1 MKKRVISLL
10 LALALCLTLLPA
22 MALADDGSAPVGAV
36 ARIGA
41 NTYASLAAAVK
52 AAAAG
57 AKIELTDDDASEQRI
72 TIDKNLS
79 IELNGHNLPKT
90 CFTITHGTVS
100 IRNSAAD
107 GGEINKDSEIVANK
121 VSDSAATSYSLIN
134 DIRATI
140 SVFGDA
146 QVTLHNLNVG
156 SSGAVSETNPK
167 LKPVYI
173 GGSGA
178 KLTINGGSYV
188 GKKTEGTDG
197 IFFYNGGG
205 SELTIN
211 AGYFEGNCGLS
222 VYPKPDTNT
231 LHIVNGHF
239 VGKVSALWID
249 VEGWK
254 AVTTKETAEKF
265 IDKSISQIV
274 IDGAFNSKDITI
286 SSKLFLAVGST
297 GTADAGN
304 PDQITLSGE
313 SVTLAPEILGGAGT
327 RTYEWKN
334 ANGENKGSDA
344 ALDVTEAGSYT
355 LTVTADGNDT
365 LTVYYTVTAS
375 EHAHPICGEE
385 CAHHGA
391 HSEEISDWVGVAS
404 LSEIT
409 KAGHYYLTANVDL
422 SKRWVA
428 VDGVVLCLNGKTIT
442 QNENLDEV
450 IYIGQNTSLAITDC
464 QTGDAMGKITHKKNT
479 AGQGVVNEGSFT
491 LYGGNI
497 TGNSRID
504 SGAGVNNDGTFTMY
518 GGAITNNK
526 AKDSYSGGGVFVNG
540 GTFTMSGGEISGN
553 TTENKGS
560 GGGVFVNRG
569 TFTMSGGTITNNT
582 ADNTVGG
589 VGLNTYTNTQLI
601 LSGDARI
608 TGNTG
613 SNVYLDQSQRITIG
627 EGGFGE
633 NAKIGV
639 TLRDWPA
646 AGTTTEVANPATD
659 GDQEHIISDNDRYEV
674 SYDDGKLVVGVK
686 VEKHE
691 HFLCTTGESCTGV
704 GGHEETEKVTFVKWT
719 DELVKAQYNNSETRT
734 AKNSLPKEAGY
745 YYLDENVSLNSS
757 WVAADGVVL
766 CLNGHSVTQ
775 EDSVNF
781 LFEVGSYG
789 KSVAITVTDCKDS
802 GTIGYPDSRPK
813 MEKDVGVIIGGDGT
827 FNLYGGTIQ
836 SCSVGVKIYKDG
848 DKQGTF
854 NMYGGKITGNTY
866 GGVRI
871 EGTFNMYAGAITG
884 NTFLNSS
891 YKFGNDI
898 LEGYAGGVYNSD
910 GTFNMYGGSITNN
923 TASGNTGGGVCVFG
937 SVTTISGNATIT
949 GNKIYI
955 DENTLIDCNVR
966 TASPIAEITDGF
978 TGSIGVTAYVW
989 PEAGK
994 ESKVVSKANSAT
1006 GVTSDRDDY
1015 EVLCKDGK
1023 LYVVKKDSQT
1033 EKKEQTDLTLKNIPS
1048 TGAELPYGEELD
1060 FVIEGGDGTGNVS
1073 WEVVNGEDGG
1083 KARIENGKLIPE
1095 NTGTVTIKVRKEGD
1109 DTFKPTEITVTITI
1123 VKGKLTGAPSY
1134 TPITADGK
1142 TLKDAALEPNA
1153 SWPKGTLTWV
1163 DAEGNVLDET
1173 TVVEANATY
1182 KWKFTPENE
1191 NYESL
1196 TGSYTLYEKSGG
1208 DDDGPHKPSYP
1219 VINPTRP
1226 STSNGSQ
1233 TTSEPECPFRDVSK
1247 SDYSYKAITWAAENG
1262 IAGGIGNGLFDPNGP
1277 CTRAQIVTF
1286 LWRAAGSPAP
1296 KALSG
1301 FVDVPADA
1309 YYAKAVAWAVEN
1321 GITKG
1326 TSATT
1331 FSPDDICTRAQAV
1344 TFLFRAFKAKANG
1357 VSTVFRDVAP
1367 TAYYAGAVKW
1377 AVDNEVTDG
1386 IGNGLFG
1393 PDNAC
1398 TRAQIV
1404 TFLWRLYAD

>member
-22 MALADDGSAPVGAV
+22 MALADDGNAPAGAV
-36 ARIGA
+36 AKIGA

-90 CFTITHGTVS
+90 CFTITGGTVS
-100 IRNSAAD
+100 IRDSVGTGTINGNGYAAD
-107 GGEINKDSEIVANK
+107 KVTDSKNALGYPSI
-121 VSDSAATSYSLIN
+121 AT
-134 DIRATI
+134 IRATI
-140 SVFGDA
+140 SVTGNA
-146 QVTLHNLNVG
+146 QVSLHNLRVNRSGSIG
-156 SSGAVSETNPK
+156 SSSNDQNRKAIYLGGDGA
-167 LKPVYI
+167 
-173 GGSGA
+173 A
-178 KLTINGGSYV
+178 LTINGGRYIGARV
-188 GKKTEGTDG
+188 GGTDG
-197 IFFYNGGG
+197 IFFCCNN
-205 SELTIN
+205 SKLTIN
-211 AGYFEGNCGLS
+211 DGYFEGNCGMS

-239 VGKVSALWID
+239 VGEASALWID

-286 SSKLFLAVGST
+286 SSKLFLADGST
-297 GTADAGN
+297 GTTDAGN
-304 PDQITLSGE
+304 PDQITLPSE
-313 SVTLAPEILGGAGT
+313 SVTLAPEILGGTGE
-327 RTYEWKN
+327 RTYEWK
-334 ANGENKGSDA
+334 KVGSESVVGTEA
-344 ALDVTEAGSYT
+344 ALEVTEAGSYT
-355 LTVTADGNDT
+355 LTVTADEDDT

-375 EHAHPICGEE
+375 EHTHPICGEE

-409 KAGHYYLTANVDL
+409 EAGHYYLTANVDL
-422 SKRWVA
+422 SERWVA
-428 VDGVVLCLNGKTIT
+428 VNNVVLCLNGKNIT
-442 QNENLDEV
+442 EKNGNEEV
-450 IYIGQNTSLAITDC
+450 FYIGRNTSFAITDC
-464 QTGDAMGKITHKKNT
+464 HTGEDMGKLTHKSG
-479 AGQGVVNEGSFT
+479 AVGRCVVVAEKGNFT

-497 TGNSRID
+497 TGSRSSYSGVGVDNSG
-504 SGAGVNNDGTFTMY
+504 SFTMY
-518 GGAITNNK
+518 GGAITKNETTDNT
-526 AKDSYSGGGVFVNG
+526 AHGAGVSNS
-540 GTFTMSGGEISGN
+540 GTFTMYGGEISDNITQGC
-553 TTENKGS
+553 
-560 GGGVFVNRG
+560 GGGVYNSG
-569 TFTMSGGTITNNT
+569 TL
-582 ADNTVGG
+582 V
-589 VGLNTYTNTQLI
+589 V
-601 LSGDARI
+601 SGDVRI
-608 TGNTG
+608 TGNTKSG
-613 SNVYLDQSQRITIG
+613 NSTKNNVYLEWNKVITIG
-627 EGGFGE
+627 ENGLGE

-646 AGTTTEVANPATD
+646 AGTTTEVANSAPD

-704 GGHEETEKVTFVKWT
+704 GGHKETEKVTFVKWT

-745 YYLDENVSLNSS
+745 YYLDDDVTLNFS

-775 EDSVNF
+775 EDSGKF

-813 MEKDVGVIIGGDGT
+813 MEKDVGVIVGQNGT
-827 FNLYGGTIQ
+827 FNLYGGTIR

-854 NMYGGKITGNTY
+854 NMYGGKITGNAY
-866 GGVRI
+866 GGVKI
-871 EGTFNMYAGAITG
+871 EKGMFNMYAGEITE
-884 NTFLNSS
+884 NTFLNSN
-891 YKFGNDI
+891 YTFGNDI

-955 DENTLIDCNVR
+955 DEDTLIDCNVR

-989 PEAGK
+989 PEAGV
-994 ESKVVSKANSAT
+994 EREVVSKANSAT

-1023 LYVVKKDSQT
+1023 LYVVKKDSP
-1033 EKKEQTDLTLKNIPS
+1033 KEDQDKL
-1048 TGAELPYGEELD
+1048 EVVLP
-1060 FVIEGGDGTGNVS
+1060 EGGDKLAYDETLKLDTVGGSGTGDVS
-1073 WEVVNGEDGG
+1073 WKVVGGTGEATID
-1083 KARIENGKLIPE
+1083 ENGVLTPVKA
-1095 NTGTVTIKVRKEGD
+1095 GTVIIKAVREGD
-1109 DTFKPTEITVTITI
+1109 ENYNEAESETVTITI

-1153 SWPKGTLTWV
+1153 SWPAGTLTWV
-1163 DAEGNVLDET
+1163 DAEGNELDGT

-1208 DDDGPHKPSYP
+1208 DDDGPHKPSNP

-1309 YYAKAVAWAVEN
+1309 YYAKAIAWAVEN

>member
-22 MALADDGSAPVGAV
+22 MALADDGSASVGAV

-57 AKIELTDDDASEQRI
+57 AKIELTDDDASEQKI
-72 TIDKNLS
+72 TIDKNLT

-107 GGEINKDSEIVANK
+107 GGEINKDSEIVADK
-121 VSDSAATSYSLIN
+121 VSDSVSTSYSLIN

-156 SSGAVSETNPK
+156 SSGAVVEANPK

-197 IFFYNGGG
+197 IFFYNGGD

-222 VYPKPDTNT
+222 VYPKPDTSK
-231 LHIVNGHF
+231 LHIVGGRF
-239 VGKVSALWID
+239 VGKASALWID
-249 VEGWK
+249 GNASGKK
-254 AVTTKETAEKF
+254 AVTTKSEAEEF
-265 IDKSISQIV
+265 IDTNVSR
-274 IDGAFNSKDITI
+274 IDGAFDRYDITV
-286 SSKLFLAVGST
+286 SSKLFLADGST
-297 GTADAGN
+297 GSTKQN
-304 PDQITLSGE
+304 EPDQITLSGE
-313 SVTLAPEILGGAGT
+313 SVTLAPEILGGTGE
-327 RTYEWKN
+327 RTYEWEKDGTVID
-334 ANGENKGSDA
+334 GETGATLN
-344 ALDVTEAGSYT
+344 VTEAGSYT

-497 TGNSRID
+497 TGNSRSD

-526 AKDSYSGGGVFVNG
+526 AKDSYSGGGVFNS
-540 GTFTMSGGEISGN
+540 GTFTMCGGEISGN

-639 TLRDWPA
+639 TLRGWPA
-646 AGTTTEVANPATD
+646 AGTTTEVTNSATD

-704 GGHEETEKVTFVKWT
+704 GGHEETGKVTFVKWT
-719 DELVKAQYNNSETRT
+719 DELVKAQYNNSETHT

-745 YYLDENVSLNSS
+745 YYLDDDVTLNFS
-757 WVAADGVVL
+757 WDAADGVVL

-775 EDSVNF
+775 EDSGKF

-955 DENTLIDCNVR
+955 DEDTLIDCNVR

-989 PEAGK
+989 PEAGV
-994 ESKVVSKANSAT
+994 EREVVSKANSAT

-1023 LYVVKKDSQT
+1023 LYVVKKDSQKKDQ
-1033 EKKEQTDLTLKNIPS
+1033 EKLEVV
-1048 TGAELPYGEELD
+1048 LP
-1060 FVIEGGDGTGNVS
+1060 EGGDKLAYDETLKLDTVGGSGTGDVS
-1073 WEVVNGEDGG
+1073 WKVVGGTGEATID
-1083 KARIENGKLIPE
+1083 ENGVLTPVKA
-1095 NTGTVTIKVRKEGD
+1095 GTVIIKAVREGD
-1109 DTFKPTEITVTITI
+1109 ENYNEAESETVTITI

-1153 SWPKGTLTWV
+1153 SWPAGTLTWV
-1163 DAEGNVLDET
+1163 DAEGNELDGT

-1182 KWKFTPENE
+1182 RWKFTPENE

-1208 DDDGPHKPSYP
+1208 DDDDGPHKPSYP
-1219 VINPTRP
+1219 VINPTTP
-1226 STSNGSQ
+1226 STSGGQ
-1233 TTSEPECPFRDVSK
+1233 TTTEPESPFRDVKK
-1247 SDYSYKAITWAAENG
+1247 SDYSYKAIAWAAENG

-1344 TFLFRAFKAKANG
+1344 TFLFRAVKARANG

-1367 TAYYAGAVKW
+1367 TAYYTGAVKW

>member
-10 LALALCLTLLPA
+10 LAMALCLTLLPA

-79 IELNGHNLPKT
+79 IELNGHNLPST
-90 CFTITHGTVS
+90 CFTITGGTVS
-100 IRNSAAD
+100 IRDSVGTGTINGNGYAAD
-107 GGEINKDSEIVANK
+107 KVTDSKNALGYPSI
-121 VSDSAATSYSLIN
+121 AT
-134 DIRATI
+134 IRATI
-140 SVFGDA
+140 SVTGNA
-146 QVTLHNLNVG
+146 QVSLHNLRVNRSGSIG
-156 SSGAVSETNPK
+156 SSSNDQNRKAIYLGGDGA
-167 LKPVYI
+167 
-173 GGSGA
+173 A
-178 KLTINGGSYV
+178 LTINGGRYTGARV
-188 GKKTEGTDG
+188 GGTDG
-197 IFFYNGGG
+197 IFFCCNN
-205 SELTIN
+205 SKLTIN
-211 AGYFEGNCGLS
+211 DGYFEGNCGMS
-222 VYPKPDTNT
+222 VYPKPDINK

-239 VGKVSALWID
+239 VGEASALWID

-286 SSKLFLAVGST
+286 SSKLFLAAGST
-297 GTADAGN
+297 GSTKQNG

-313 SVTLAPEILGGAGT
+313 SVTLAPEILGGTGE
-327 RTYEWKN
+327 RTYKWEKDGTVID
-334 ANGENKGSDA
+334 GETGATLN
-344 ALDVTEAGSYT
+344 VTEAGSYT

-391 HSEEISDWVGVAS
+391 HSEEISDWKPVAS
-404 LSEIT
+404 LDEIT
-409 KAGHYYLTANVDL
+409 EAGHYYLTENVDL
-422 SKRWVA
+422 SERWVA
-428 VDGVVLCLNGKTIT
+428 VNNVVLCLNGKNIT
-442 QNENLDEV
+442 EKNGNEEV
-450 IYIGQNTSLAITDC
+450 FYIGSNKSFAITDC
-464 QTGDAMGKITHKKNT
+464 HTGEDMGKLTHKSD
-479 AGQGVVNEGSFT
+479 VVGRCVVVAEKGSFT

-497 TGNSRID
+497 TGSRSSYSGVGVDNSG
-504 SGAGVNNDGTFTMY
+504 SFTMY
-518 GGAITNNK
+518 GGAITKNETTDN
-526 AKDSYSGGGVFVNG
+526 AAHGAGVHNS
-540 GTFTMSGGEISGN
+540 GTFTMCGGEISGN
-553 TTENKGS
+553 ITQGC
-560 GGGVFVNRG
+560 GGGVYNSG
-569 TFTMSGGTITNNT
+569 TL
-582 ADNTVGG
+582 V
-589 VGLNTYTNTQLI
+589 V
-601 LSGDARI
+601 SGDVRI
-608 TGNTG
+608 TGNTKSG
-613 SNVYLDQSQRITIG
+613 NSTKNNVYLEWNKVITIG
-627 EGGFGE
+627 ENGLGE

-646 AGTTTEVANPATD
+646 AGTTTEVANSATD

-674 SYDDGKLVVGVK
+674 SYDESGKRVVGVK

-704 GGHEETEKVTFVKWT
+704 GGHEETGKVTFVKWT
-719 DELVKAQYNNSETRT
+719 DELVKAQYNNSETHT

-745 YYLDENVSLNSS
+745 YYLDDDVTLNFS
-757 WVAADGVVL
+757 WDAADGVVL
-766 CLNGHSVTQ
+766 CLNGHSVAQ
-775 EDSVNF
+775 EDSGKF
-781 LFEVGSYG
+781 LFEVGNHYNN
-789 KSVAITVTDCKDS
+789 KLVAITVTDCQDTGAIKYADGRDIKES
-802 GTIGYPDSRPK
+802 DT
-813 MEKDVGVIIGGDGT
+813 GVIVGQNGT

-955 DENTLIDCNVR
+955 DEDTLIDCNVR

-989 PEAGK
+989 PEAGV
-994 ESKVVSKANSAT
+994 EREVVSKANSAT

-1023 LYVVKKDSQT
+1023 LYVVKKDSQKEDQ
-1033 EKKEQTDLTLKNIPS
+1033 EKLEVV
-1048 TGAELPYGEELD
+1048 LP
-1060 FVIEGGDGTGNVS
+1060 EGGDKLAYGETMKLDTTGGSGSGDVSWSVVGGTG
-1073 WEVVNGEDGG
+1073 EATID
-1083 KARIENGKLIPE
+1083 ENGVLTPVKA
-1095 NTGTVTIKVRKEGD
+1095 GTVIIKAVREGD
-1109 DTFKPTEITVTITI
+1109 ENYNKAESETVTITI

-1153 SWPKGTLTWV
+1153 DWPEGTLTWV
-1163 DAEGNVLDET
+1163 DAEGNELDGT

-1182 KWKFTPENE
+1182 RWKFTPDNE

-1208 DDDGPHKPSYP
+1208 DDDDGPHKPSNP

-1233 TTSEPECPFRDVSK
+1233 TTTEPESPFRDVKK
-1247 SDYSYKAITWAAENG
+1247 SDYSYKAIAWAAENG

-1357 VSTVFRDVAP
+1357 VSTVFHDVAP

>member
-10 LALALCLTLLPA
+10 LALALCLTILPA
-22 MALADDGSAPVGAV
+22 MALADDGSASVGAV
-36 ARIGA
+36 AKIGA

-52 AAAAG
+52 AAVAG
-57 AKIELTDDDASEQRI
+57 AKIELTNDDASEQKI

-79 IELNGHNLPKT
+79 IELNGHNLPST

-121 VSDSAATSYSLIN
+121 VSDSVSTSYSLIN

-156 SSGAVSETNPK
+156 RSGAVSETNPK

-178 KLTINGGSYV
+178 KLTINGGRYV
-188 GKKTEGTDG
+188 GTKYFNTKVEGTDG
-197 IFFYNGGG
+197 IFFYNGGD

-211 AGYFEGNCGLS
+211 AGYFEANCGLS
-222 VYPKPDTNT
+222 VYPKPDISK
-231 LHIVNGHF
+231 LHIVGGRF
-239 VGKVSALWID
+239 VGNASALWID
-249 VEGWK
+249 GNTNGNK
-254 AVTTKETAEKF
+254 AVTTKETAERF

-286 SSKLFLAVGST
+286 SSKLFLADGST
-297 GTADAGN
+297 GSTKQDE

-313 SVTLAPEILGGAGT
+313 SVTLAPEILGGTGE
-327 RTYEWKN
+327 RTYEWK
-334 ANGENKGSDA
+334 KVGSESVVGTEA
-344 ALDVTEAGSYT
+344 ALEATEAGSYT
-355 LTVTADGNDT
+355 LTITADGNDT

-409 KAGHYYLTANVDL
+409 KAGHYYLTENVDL
-422 SKRWVA
+422 SERWV
-428 VDGVVLCLNGKTIT
+428 VVNNVVLCLNGKNIT
-442 QNENLDEV
+442 EKNGNEEV
-450 IYIGQNTSLAITDC
+450 FYIGSNKSFAITDC
-464 QTGDAMGKITHKKNT
+464 HTGEDMGKLTHKSD
-479 AGQGVVNEGSFT
+479 AVGRCVVVAEKGSFT

-497 TGNSRID
+497 TGSRSSYSGVGVDNSG
-504 SGAGVNNDGTFTMY
+504 SFTMY
-518 GGAITNNK
+518 GGAITKNETTDN
-526 AKDSYSGGGVFVNG
+526 AAHGAGVHNS
-540 GTFTMSGGEISGN
+540 GTFTMCGGEISGN
-553 TTENKGS
+553 ITQGC
-560 GGGVFVNRG
+560 GGGVYNSG
-569 TFTMSGGTITNNT
+569 TL
-582 ADNTVGG
+582 V
-589 VGLNTYTNTQLI
+589 V
-601 LSGDARI
+601 SGDVRI
-608 TGNTG
+608 TGNTKSG
-613 SNVYLDQSQRITIG
+613 NSTKNNVYLEWNKVITIG
-627 EGGFGE
+627 ENGLGE

-646 AGTTTEVANPATD
+646 AGTTTEVANSATD
-659 GDQEHIISDNDRYEV
+659 GAQEHIISDNDRYEV

-704 GGHEETEKVTFVKWT
+704 GGHEETGKVTFVKWT

-745 YYLDENVSLNSS
+745 YYLDDDVTLNFS
-757 WVAADGVVL
+757 WDAADGVVL

-775 EDSVNF
+775 ENSERF

-789 KSVAITVTDCKDS
+789 KSVAITVTDCQDTGAIKYADGRDIKES
-802 GTIGYPDSRPK
+802 DT
-813 MEKDVGVIIGGDGT
+813 GVIVGQNGT

-854 NMYGGKITGNTY
+854 NMYGGKITGNAY
-866 GGVRI
+866 GGVKI
-871 EGTFNMYAGAITG
+871 EKGMFNMYAGEITE

-891 YKFGNDI
+891 YTFGNDP

-955 DENTLIDCNVR
+955 DEDTLIDCNVR

-989 PEAGK
+989 PEAGV
-994 ESKVVSKANSAT
+994 EREVVSKANSAT

-1109 DTFKPTEITVTITI
+1109 DTFKPTEITVAITI

-1142 TLKDAALEPNA
+1142 TLADAALEPNA
-1153 SWPKGTLTWV
+1153 SWPAGTLTWV

-1173 TVVEANATY
+1173 TVVEANTTY
-1182 KWKFTPENE
+1182 KWKFTPDNE

-1219 VINPTRP
+1219 VINPTTP
-1226 STSNGSQ
+1226 STSGGQ
-1233 TTSEPECPFRDVSK
+1233 TTTEPESPFRDVKK
-1247 SDYSYKAITWAAENG
+1247 SDYSYKAIAWAAENG

>member
-79 IELNGHNLPKT
+79 IELNGHNLPST
-90 CFTITHGTVS
+90 CFTITGGTVS
-100 IRNSAAD
+100 IRDSVGTGTINGNGYAAD
-107 GGEINKDSEIVANK
+107 KVTDSKNALGYPSI
-121 VSDSAATSYSLIN
+121 AT
-134 DIRATI
+134 IRATI
-140 SVFGDA
+140 SVTGNA
-146 QVTLHNLNVG
+146 QVSLHNLRVNRSGSIG
-156 SSGAVSETNPK
+156 SSSNDQNRKAIYLGGDGA
-167 LKPVYI
+167 
-173 GGSGA
+173 A
-178 KLTINGGSYV
+178 LTINGGRYTGARV
-188 GKKTEGTDG
+188 GGTDG
-197 IFFYNGGG
+197 IFFCCNN
-205 SELTIN
+205 SKLTIN
-211 AGYFEGNCGLS
+211 DGYFEGNCGMS
-222 VYPKPDTNT
+222 VYPKPDINK

-239 VGKVSALWID
+239 VGEASALWID

-286 SSKLFLAVGST
+286 SSKLFLADGST
-297 GTADAGN
+297 GSTKQN
-304 PDQITLSGE
+304 EPDQITLSGG
-313 SVTLAPEILGGAGT
+313 SVTLAPEILGGTGG
-327 RTYEWKN
+327 RTYKWEKDGTVID
-334 ANGENKGSDA
+334 GETGATLN
-344 ALDVTEAGSYT
+344 VTEAGSYT

-391 HSEEISDWVGVAS
+391 HSEEISDWKPVAS
-404 LSEIT
+404 LDEIT
-409 KAGHYYLTANVDL
+409 EAGHYYLTANVDL

-442 QNENLDEV
+442 QNKNPDEV

-497 TGNSRID
+497 TGNSRSD

-526 AKDSYSGGGVFVNG
+526 AKDSCSGGGVFNS
-540 GTFTMSGGEISGN
+540 GTFTMCGGEISGN

-613 SNVYLDQSQRITIG
+613 SNVYLDQSQTITIG

-639 TLRDWPA
+639 TLRDWPTE
-646 AGTTTEVANPATD
+646 GTTEVANPATD

-704 GGHEETEKVTFVKWT
+704 GGHEETGKVTFVKWT
-719 DELVKAQYNNSETRT
+719 DELVKAQYNNSETHT

-745 YYLDENVSLNSS
+745 YYLDDDVTLNFS
-757 WVAADGVVL
+757 WDAADGVVL

-775 EDSVNF
+775 EDSGKF

-789 KSVAITVTDCKDS
+789 KSVAITVTDCQDTGAIKYADGRDIKES
-802 GTIGYPDSRPK
+802 DT
-813 MEKDVGVIIGGDGT
+813 GVIVGQNGT

-854 NMYGGKITGNTY
+854 NMYGGKITGNAY
-866 GGVRI
+866 GGVKI
-871 EGTFNMYAGAITG
+871 EKGMFNMYAGEITG

-891 YKFGNDI
+891 YAFGDDYI
-898 LEGYAGGVYNSD
+898 EGYAGGVYNDD

-994 ESKVVSKANSAT
+994 ESKVVSKASSVT
-1006 GVTSDRDDY
+1006 GVTSDKDDY

-1023 LYVVKKDSQT
+1023 LYVVKKDSP
-1033 EKKEQTDLTLKNIPS
+1033 KEDQDKL
-1048 TGAELPYGEELD
+1048 EVVLP
-1060 FVIEGGDGTGNVS
+1060 EGGDKLAYDETLKLDTVGGSGTGDVS
-1073 WEVVNGEDGG
+1073 WKVVGGTGEATID
-1083 KARIENGKLIPE
+1083 ENGVLTPVKA
-1095 NTGTVTIKVRKEGD
+1095 GTVIIKAVREGD
-1109 DTFKPTEITVTITI
+1109 ENYNEAESETVTITI

-1142 TLKDAALEPNA
+1142 TLADAALEPNA
-1153 SWPKGTLTWV
+1153 SWPAGTLTWV
-1163 DAEGNVLDET
+1163 DAEGNELDGT

-1182 KWKFTPENE
+1182 RWKFTPENE

-1219 VINPTRP
+1219 VINPTTP
-1226 STSNGSQ
+1226 STSGGQ
-1233 TTSEPECPFRDVSK
+1233 TTTEPESPFRDVKK

-1344 TFLFRAFKAKANG
+1344 TFLLRAVKAKANG

>member
-22 MALADDGSAPVGAV
+22 MALADDGSASVGAV
-36 ARIGA
+36 AKIGA

-79 IELNGHNLPKT
+79 IELNGHNLPST

-107 GGEINKDSEIVANK
+107 GGEINKDSEIVADK
-121 VSDSAATSYSLIN
+121 VSDSVSTSYSLIN

-156 SSGAVSETNPK
+156 SSGAVVEANPK

-197 IFFYNGGG
+197 IFFYNGGD

-222 VYPKPDTNT
+222 VYPKPDTSK
-231 LHIVNGHF
+231 LHIVGGRF
-239 VGKVSALWID
+239 VGKASALWID
-249 VEGWK
+249 GNASGKK
-254 AVTTKETAEKF
+254 AVTTKSEAEKF
-265 IDKSISQIV
+265 IDTNVSR
-274 IDGAFNSKDITI
+274 IDGAFDRYDITV
-286 SSKLFLAVGST
+286 SSKLFLADGST
-297 GTADAGN
+297 GSTKQN
-304 PDQITLSGE
+304 EPDQITLSGE
-313 SVTLAPEILGGAGT
+313 SVTLAPEILGGTGE
-327 RTYEWKN
+327 RTYKWEKDGTVID
-334 ANGENKGSDA
+334 GETGATLN
-344 ALDVTEAGSYT
+344 VTEAGSYT
-355 LTVTADGNDT
+355 LTVTAGEDDT

-409 KAGHYYLTANVDL
+409 KAGHYYLTENVDL
-422 SKRWVA
+422 SERWVA
-428 VDGVVLCLNGKTIT
+428 VNNVVLCLNGKNIT
-442 QNENLDEV
+442 EKNGNEEV
-450 IYIGQNTSLAITDC
+450 FYIGRNTSFAITDC
-464 QTGDAMGKITHKKNT
+464 HTGEDMGKLTHKSG
-479 AGQGVVNEGSFT
+479 AVGRCVVVAEKGNFT

-497 TGNSRID
+497 TGSRSSYSGVGVDNSG
-504 SGAGVNNDGTFTMY
+504 SFTMY
-518 GGAITNNK
+518 GGAITKNETTDNT
-526 AKDSYSGGGVFVNG
+526 AHGAGVSNS
-540 GTFTMSGGEISGN
+540 GTFTMYGGEISDNITQGY
-553 TTENKGS
+553 
-560 GGGVFVNRG
+560 GGGVYNSG
-569 TFTMSGGTITNNT
+569 TL
-582 ADNTVGG
+582 V
-589 VGLNTYTNTQLI
+589 V
-601 LSGDARI
+601 SGDVRI
-608 TGNTG
+608 TGNTKSG
-613 SNVYLDQSQRITIG
+613 NSTKNNVYLEWNKVITIG
-627 EGGFGE
+627 ENGLGE

-646 AGTTTEVANPATD
+646 AGTTTEVANSATG

-704 GGHEETEKVTFVKWT
+704 GGHEETGKVTFVKWT
-719 DELVKAQYNNSETRT
+719 DELVKAQYNNSETHT
-734 AKNSLPKEAGY
+734 AKNSLPKKAGY

-757 WVAADGVVL
+757 WDAVDGVVL

-775 EDSVNF
+775 ENSERF
-781 LFEVGSYG
+781 LFEVGNHYNN
-789 KSVAITVTDCKDS
+789 KLVAITVTDCKDS

-813 MEKDVGVIIGGDGT
+813 MEKDVGVIVGQNGT

-891 YKFGNDI
+891 YTFGNDI

-955 DENTLIDCNVR
+955 DEDTLIDCNVR

-989 PEAGK
+989 PEAGV
-994 ESKVVSKANSAT
+994 ERAVVSKANSAT

-1023 LYVVKKDSQT
+1023 LYVVKKDSP
-1033 EKKEQTDLTLKNIPS
+1033 KEDQDKL
-1048 TGAELPYGEELD
+1048 EVVLP
-1060 FVIEGGDGTGNVS
+1060 EGGDKLAYGETMKLDTTGGNGSGDVSWKVVGGTGEATIDEKGVLTP
-1073 WEVVNGEDGG
+1073 V
-1083 KARIENGKLIPE
+1083 KA
-1095 NTGTVTIKVRKEGD
+1095 GTVIIKAVREGD
-1109 DTFKPTEITVTITI
+1109 ENYNEAESETVTITI

-1153 SWPKGTLTWV
+1153 SWPEGTLTWV

-1208 DDDGPHKPSYP
+1208 DDDDGPHKPSNP

-1344 TFLFRAFKAKANG
+1344 TFLFRAVKAKANG